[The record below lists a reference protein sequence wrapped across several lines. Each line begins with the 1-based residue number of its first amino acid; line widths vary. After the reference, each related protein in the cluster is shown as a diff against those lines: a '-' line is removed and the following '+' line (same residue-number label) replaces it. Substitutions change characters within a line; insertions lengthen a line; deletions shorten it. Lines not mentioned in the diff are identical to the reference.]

1 MFPSFL
7 VIVHDHDDLRAPSFM
22 CSNLDYAEAVK
33 QAEAAVA
40 SVKDSELKGIA
51 FGKILDAL
59 LGQQD
64 QKSKAPIAVK
74 PHTRQNKPAVAKPVR
89 KKGGPKGYVEELI
102 DDDFFKTPKTL
113 AAVRAELGNGGHHIA
128 VTSLSRP
135 MMFLCRERRLRR
147 QKVNDGKKQ
156 VFTYSNW

>member
-1 MFPSFL
+1 MS
-7 VIVHDHDDLRAPSFM
+7 SK
-22 CSNLDYAEAVK
+22 LDYAEAVM

-59 LGQQD
+59 LGQSQTRL
-64 QKSKAPIAVK
+64 SGTSELRLRSGHKA
-74 PHTRQNKPAVAKPVR
+74 TVR
-89 KKGGPKGYVEELI
+89 REKAKGGPKGYVEQLI
-102 DDDFFKTPKTL
+102 HDDFFKTPKTL
-113 AAVRAELGNGGHHIA
+113 AAVRAELGNGGHHIP

-135 MMFLCRERRLRR
+135 MMLLCRERRLRR
-147 QKVNDGKKQ
+147 HKVNDGKKH

>member
-1 MFPSFL
+1 MS
-7 VIVHDHDDLRAPSFM
+7 ST
-22 CSNLDYAEAVK
+22 LDYAEAVK

-59 LGQQD
+59 LGQQG
-64 QKSKAPIAVK
+64 QSGQTRVPISAK
-74 PHTRQNKPAVAKPVR
+74 PETRQSQKVVAKSPK

-102 DDDFFKTPKTL
+102 DDGFFKAPKTL
-113 AAVRAELGNGGHHIA
+113 ATIRAELGNGGHHIP

-135 MMFLCRERRLRR
+135 MMILCRERRLRR
-147 QKVNDGKKQ
+147 QKVKDGKKQ